1 MVMTPTRAPTRAG
14 QMPRPRP
21 PRLYPTVMS
30 NEEPTLFT
38 VAQAAAQL
46 GISPETLRTAARV
59 GKLRVQRMNPRL
71 NLVTPEAI
79 EEYRRTHLGRQGRPK
94 GARNK
99 PKTPALVEGAAGDVA
114 GMEPTREDRGG
125 TTRAQKRRAPSPK
138 PQQAK
143 GKPGEPTA
151 RHGAPVEP

>member
-1 MVMTPTRAPTRAG
+1 MVMTPTRVPTRAG

-30 NEEPTLFT
+30 SEEPTLFT

-99 PKTPALVEGAAGDVA
+99 PNAPAPTEGATVDVA
-114 GMEPTREDRGG
+114 DVEPACENRGG
-125 TTRAQKRRAPSPK
+125 IRRTQERQAP
-138 PQQAK
+138 A
-143 GKPGEPTA
+143 
-151 RHGAPVEP
+151 